1 MSLSEKVSIPNV
13 GSKQTNKNEHAEY
26 HSKS

>member
-13 GSKQTNKNEHAEY
+13 GSKQKNKNELTEY

>member
-13 GSKQTNKNEHAEY
+13 GSKQKNKNEHTEY